1 MADGDLQTSQQFG
14 QNDRFRGDARGERG
28 PREGGG
34 RGPREGGNREQ
45 GGFRIRLSDNEM
57 RAARAVQ
64 EAFGLRSTV
73 AALGLSI
80 RTVAQLLEEGKL
92 DEVLAQHR
100 SAGGNRPPRERREG
114 GRPDRADRAERGGS
128 RPNPFARPAR
138 PAAAVVVSDGGEAEA
153 AAAPQDAEE
162 LGGTDTTAAASSATD
177 AAGETSAEASAAAE
191 A

>member
-1 MADGDLQTSQQFG
+1 MADGDFQPGS
-14 QNDRFRGDARGERG
+14 NERS
-28 PREGGG
+28 RGG
-34 RGPREGGNREQ
+34 RGPRDGGGREA

-92 DEVLAQHR
+92 DEVVAQHK
-100 SAGGNRPPRERREG
+100 ANGG
-114 GRPDRADRAERGGS
+114 GRPGGERRGPRSERGDRPS
-128 RPNPFARPAR
+128 NRPNPFARPAR
-138 PAAAVVVSDGGEAEA
+138 PV
-153 AAAPQDAEE
+153 AAAPAAAEE
-162 LGGTDTTAAASSATD
+162 TPAT
-177 AAGETSAEASAAAE
+177 EEPSAEAVSEAGGEVSATSE

>member
-1 MADGDLQTSQQFG
+1 MADGDFQPRSNTG
-14 QNDRFRGDARGERG
+14 GERS
-28 PREGGG
+28 RGG
-34 RGPREGGNREQ
+34 RGPREGGGGREA

-92 DEVLAQHR
+92 DEVLAQHKA
-100 SAGGNRPPRERREG
+100 SGGG
-114 GRPDRADRAERGGS
+114 GRPGGERRGPRSERGERGASS

-138 PAAAVVVSDGGEAEA
+138 PAAATAEAEA
-153 AAAPQDAEE
+153 TDAEE
-162 LGGTDTTAAASSATD
+162 AAPVESS
-177 AAGETSAEASAAAE
+177 EAAAE
-191 A
+191 VLNTASDEASNEAGAA